1 MVEDTL
7 KAKIE
12 WCVESIKEIADAI
25 NKKKLDVVL
34 KDDPPTEPPPN

>member
-7 KAKIE
+7 KAKVE

-34 KDDPPTEPPPN
+34 KDPPTEPPPH